1 MSLLSFVWGGYFH
14 DPLAMVSL
22 SCRNAHISVRMR
34 NPLPSNRK
42 VYGVADM
49 TKTPTYK
56 YTIGYTDGT
65 FKESDGCSLEYV
77 ARVLDDL
84 ATFGF
89 RKNNIKTFLVVRGKE

>member
-1 MSLLSFVWGGYFH
+1 
-14 DPLAMVSL
+14 
-22 SCRNAHISVRMR
+22 
-34 NPLPSNRK
+34 
-42 VYGVADM
+42 M

-84 ATFGF
+84 ATFRF
-89 RKNNIKTFLVVRGKE
+89 HKNNIKTFLVVMEKE

>member
-1 MSLLSFVWGGYFH
+1 
-14 DPLAMVSL
+14 MVSL
-22 SCRNAHISVRMR
+22 SCRNTHVSVRVWDS
-34 NPLPSNRK
+34 LPSDHK
-42 VYGVADM
+42 MYGVANM

-84 ATFGF
+84 ATFRF
-89 RKNNIKTFLVVRGKE
+89 RKNNIKTFLVVREKE